1 MSRPAPEKIG
11 SWFLILTSAL
21 LPSKYGQPLFA
32 PPSKPPQVTCT
43 IACIQDCTSKNVTA
57 AAGTSSN
64 DDLSVNSRSGNKT
77 YRGGRSKRDVSPSN
91 GAISAQNDV
100 TKPSPVLDLKAVY
113 VDQTYVNLTWTVS
126 DTASNSCMYRI
137 EIKSDGTAD
146 RNLTSNVTEAEI
158 ADLHPGMLYKFTVF
172 AVAADAQTEGEGVSI
187 SLYTKPSPVLDLKAE
202 YIGPEKVNLAWAV
215 NDTASNSYTYRIEI
229 KSDGTADRN
238 LTSNVTEA
246 EIADLHPGMLY
257 EFTVFAVAADAQT
270 EGEGVPLSLYTKPS
284 PVLDLKAE
292 YVNQT
297 YVNLTWTVND
307 TASNS
312 YTYRIEIKSDGTADR
327 NLTSNVTEAEIA
339 DLHPG
344 TLYKFT
350 VSAKPGNSMSEEVGL
365 TISLFTKPSPVL
377 DLEAEYIGPEKVNL
391 AWAVNDTASN
401 SYTYRI
407 EIKSDGTADR
417 NLTSNITE
425 AEIADLHPGML
436 YKFTVFAVAA
446 DAQTEGEGVP
456 LSLYTKPSPVLDL
469 KAVYVDQTYVNLTW
483 TVSDTASNSYTYRIE
498 IKSDGT
504 ADRNLTSNVTEAEIA
519 DLHPGMLYKF
529 TVFAVAADAQTEGEG
544 VPLSLYTQPSPVL
557 NLIAQSISPS
567 YVNLTWTVNNSASNS
582 YTYRIE
588 IKSDGT
594 ADRNLTSNV
603 TEAEI
608 ADLHPGMLYEF
619 TVFAVAAD
627 AQTEGEGVSISLYT
641 KPSPVLDLKAEYIG
655 PEKVNLAWAV
665 NDTAS
670 NSYTYRIE
678 IKSDGTADRN
688 LTSNVT
694 EAEIADL
701 HPGMLYEFTV
711 FAVAADAQ
719 TEGEGVPLSLY
730 TKPSPVLDLKAVYVD
745 QTYVNL
751 TWTVSDT
758 ASNSYTYR
766 IEIKSDGTAD
776 RNLTSNVT
784 EAEIADLH
792 PGMLYKFTVFAVA
805 ADAQTEGEGVPLS
818 LYTIPASVTSF
829 QCEPVVKESNLT
841 LKWKCPIGNN
851 SGFKIKIFNDTWEK
865 EQQISRCTGENSE
878 ETFRIGSLNY
888 FTTYNVSITTLADTK
903 ESSPVQKMCRTS
915 ITDPPPPTKGPLVKA
930 ISHISLS
937 VEFSDFESVN
947 GPLKAYAVII
957 ITEATEG
964 CGSSKPELNITYK
977 DFKQKKTATYVT
989 YIIDIGQAKQ
999 SSFRSRNGTLTV
1011 NVGTGNTM
1019 RGYENGPLSP
1029 LHSYRA
1035 RVAGFTRIN
1044 FTGADI
1050 IVGEDSYASFSP
1062 CSEQVLLP
1070 QDPGLIA
1077 GAVIGCLLA
1086 VLAVVAIGGYIFWKR
1101 RRKDRRNT
1109 EMSFSPIKVKKSKLI
1124 KVENFESYFKKQQA
1138 DSNCGFAEEY
1148 EELRPAGVHQPK
1160 FAAEL
1165 PENRGKNRYNN
1176 VLPYDISR
1184 VKLSTRSHAT
1194 DDYINANYMPGY
1206 TSKKAFIAA
1215 QGPLP
1220 NTIDDFWRMI
1230 WEKNIYSIV
1239 MLTKC
1244 VEQARTKCEQY
1255 WPDKQS
1261 MSYGDIIV
1269 TMVSEIV
1276 LPEWTIRDFT
1286 VENSNAPEIHTVR
1299 QFHFTSWPDHGVPE
1313 TTDLLINFRHLVQEY
1328 NNQNPIDSPTLVHCS
1343 AGVGRTGTFIAID
1356 RLIQQI
1362 EMENTVDVYGV
1373 VYDLRMHRPLMV
1385 QTEDQYVFLNQCVM
1399 DIIRS
1404 QKDKKADLIYQNM
1417 TAMAIYENFTPGP
1430 GFGKANGYHA

>member
-1 MSRPAPEKIG
+1 M
-11 SWFLILTSAL
+11 
-21 LPSKYGQPLFA
+21 
-32 PPSKPPQVTCT
+32 VTCT
-43 IACIQDCTSKNVTA
+43 VACIQDCSY
-57 AAGTSSN
+57 

-91 GAISAQNDV
+91 GTISAQNNI
-100 TKPSPVLDLKAVY
+100 TRPSPVLGLQAEDVG
-113 VDQTYVNLTWTVS
+113 QTYVNLTWTVN
-126 DTASNSCMYRI
+126 DTASNSYTYRVEI
-137 EIKSDGTAD
+137 ESDGTSI
-146 RNLTSNVTEAEI
+146 RNLTSNVTKAEI
-158 ADLHPGMLYKFTVF
+158 GDLRPGTLYSFTVF

-187 SLYTKPSPVLDLKAE
+187 SLYTRPSSVLGLKAE
-202 YIGPEKVNLAWAV
+202 YIGQTYVNLTWTV

-229 KSDGTADRN
+229 ENDGTSIRN
-238 LTSNVTEA
+238 QTSDVTKA
-246 EIADLHPGMLY
+246 EIADLHPGTLY
-257 EFTVFAVAADAQT
+257 KFTVSAKLLNNTSEEVGLSISLFTRPSPVLGLQAEDVGQTYVNLTWTVNDTASNSYTYRIEIENDGTSIRNQTSDVTKAEIGDLRPGTLYNFTVFAVAADAQT
-270 EGEGVPLSLYTKPS
+270 EGEGVPLSLYTRPS
-284 PVLDLKAE
+284 PVLGLQAE
-292 YVNQT
+292 DVGQT

-327 NLTSNVTEAEIA
+327 NLTSDVTKAEIG
-339 DLHPG
+339 DLRPG
-344 TLYKFT
+344 TLYNFT
-350 VSAKPGNSMSEEVGL
+350 VFAVAADAQTEGEGVPLSLYTRPSLVLNLIAQYVGPSYVNLTWTVNDTASNSYTYRIEIKSDGTSIRNLTSNVTKAEIGDLRPGTLYSFTVFAVAADAQTEGKGVPL
-365 TISLFTKPSPVL
+365 SLYTRPSPVL
-377 DLEAEYIGPEKVNL
+377 GLQAEDVGQTYVNL
-391 AWAVNDTASN
+391 TWTVNDTASN

-417 NLTSNITE
+417 NLTSDVTK
-425 AEIADLHPGML
+425 AEIGDLRPGTL
-436 YKFTVFAVAA
+436 YNFTVFAVAA

-456 LSLYTKPSPVLDL
+456 LSLYTRPSPVLGLQAED
-469 KAVYVDQTYVNLTW
+469 VGQTYVNLTW
-483 TVSDTASNSYTYRIE
+483 T
-498 IKSDGT
+498 
-504 ADRNLTSNVTEAEIA
+504 
-519 DLHPGMLYKF
+519 
-529 TVFAVAADAQTEGEG
+529 
-544 VPLSLYTQPSPVL
+544 
-557 NLIAQSISPS
+557 
-567 YVNLTWTVNNSASNS
+567 
-582 YTYRIE
+582 
-588 IKSDGT
+588 
-594 ADRNLTSNV
+594 
-603 TEAEI
+603 
-608 ADLHPGMLYEF
+608 
-619 TVFAVAAD
+619 
-627 AQTEGEGVSISLYT
+627 
-641 KPSPVLDLKAEYIG
+641 
-655 PEKVNLAWAV
+655 V

-688 LTSNVT
+688 LTSDVT
-694 EAEIADL
+694 KAEIGDL
-701 HPGMLYEFTV
+701 RPGTLY
-711 FAVAADAQ
+711 
-719 TEGEGVPLSLY
+719 
-730 TKPSPVLDLKAVYVD
+730 
-745 QTYVNL
+745 N
-751 TWTVSDT
+751 
-758 ASNSYTYR
+758 
-766 IEIKSDGTAD
+766 
-776 RNLTSNVT
+776 
-784 EAEIADLH
+784 
-792 PGMLYKFTVFAVA
+792 FTVFAVA

-841 LKWKCPIGNN
+841 LTWKCPIGNN
-851 SGFKIKIFNDTWEK
+851 SGFKIKIWNDTWEK
-865 EQQISRCTGENSE
+865 EQQISRCTEENSE

-903 ESSPVQKMCRTS
+903 ESSPVQKICQTS
-915 ITDPPPPTKGPLVKA
+915 ITDPPTPAKGPSVKA
-930 ISHISLS
+930 VSHTSLS
-937 VEFSDFESVN
+937 VAFSDFESVN

-957 ITEATEG
+957 ITKATEG
-964 CGSSKPELNITYK
+964 CGSSKPELNYTYK

-989 YIIDIGQAKQ
+989 YIVDIGETQQ
-999 SSFRSRNGTLTV
+999 SSFYSRNGTLTV

-1019 RGYENGPLSP
+1019 HGYENGPLSP

-1044 FTGADI
+1044 FTEANI
-1050 IVGEDSYASFSP
+1050 IVEEDSYASFSP

-1086 VLAVVAIGGYIFWKR
+1086 ILAVVAIGGYIFWKR

-1109 EMSFSPIKVKKSKLI
+1109 EMSFSPIKSKLI

-1165 PENRGKNRYNN
+1165 TENRGKNRYNN

-1184 VKLSTRSHAT
+1184 VKLSARSHAT

-1206 TSKKAFIAA
+1206 ASKKAFIAA

-1328 NNQNPIDSPTLVHCS
+1328 NNQNPVDSPTLVHCS

-1430 GFGKANGYHA
+1430 SFGKANGYHV